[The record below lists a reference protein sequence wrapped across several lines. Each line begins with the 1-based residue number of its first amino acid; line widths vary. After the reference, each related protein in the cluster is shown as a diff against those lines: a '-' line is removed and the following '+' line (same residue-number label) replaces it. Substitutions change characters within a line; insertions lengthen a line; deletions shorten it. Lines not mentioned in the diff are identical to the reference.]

1 VHRPSRSRRLAVTL
15 AALALSGLT
24 ACSGASGSGA
34 GSGHPVSAAP
44 PVGSVSASP
53 RASGSA
59 SAAARPLAGKVIAI
73 DPGHNGGNFAHPDE
87 IARQVQAGGFSKEC
101 DTTGTETD
109 AGYTEAAFTFDVA
122 TRLAALLR
130 AEGAT
135 VVLTRTNNDT
145 VGPCV
150 DVRARIGNQAHANAA
165 ISLHADGGPPTGRGY
180 HVMEPVLIKGYT
192 DAIVGP
198 SAKLAAAIN
207 AAYRA
212 GTGMPPSNYI
222 GTDGIDP
229 RGDMGGLNL
238 STVPKVLVECGNMRN
253 ATDARLLTDATF
265 RAKIAA
271 SLAAG
276 MAAYL
281 GA

>member
-1 VHRPSRSRRLAVTL
+1 MLG
-15 AALALSGLT
+15 LALLGVA
-24 ACSGASGSGA
+24 ACSGGPSGSGA
-34 GSGHPVSAAP
+34 GSGHTVRATPPPSGKGAA
-44 PVGSVSASP
+44 SASP
-53 RASGSA
+53 S
-59 SAAARPLAGKVIAI
+59 ARPLAGKVVAI
-73 DPGHNGGNFAHPDE
+73 DPGHDGGNFAHPDE
-87 IARQVQAGGFSKEC
+87 IARKVQAGGFTKEC

-122 TRLAALLR
+122 TRLAASLR

-135 VVLTRTNNDT
+135 VVLTRTNDT
-145 VGPCV
+145 GVGPCV
-150 DVRARIGNQAHANAA
+150 DQRAEIGNRAHADAA
-165 ISLHADGGPPTGRGY
+165 ISIHADGGPATGRGY

-192 DAIVGP
+192 DKIVGP
-198 SAKLAAAIN
+198 SAKLAAAISES
-207 AAYRA
+207 YRT

-253 ATDARLLTDATF
+253 ATDARLLTDARF
-265 RAKIAA
+265 RARIAS

-276 MAAYL
+276 LTDYL
-281 GA
+281 G